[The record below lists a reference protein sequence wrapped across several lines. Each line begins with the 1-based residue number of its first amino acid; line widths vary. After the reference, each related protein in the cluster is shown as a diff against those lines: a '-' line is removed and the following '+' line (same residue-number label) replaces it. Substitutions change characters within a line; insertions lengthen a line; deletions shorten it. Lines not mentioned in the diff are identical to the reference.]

1 MKNIIF
7 IAPPAAGKG
16 TVSQL
21 LCEKYGY
28 VHISTGNILRDMAK
42 EDSDFGRNLS
52 LLLQEG
58 KLIPDDIV
66 YEAVEKR
73 LQMPDLLNGYI
84 LDGFPRNL
92 EQAIKYDEILENINR
107 ELGVVIELKTPKEVL
122 EKRITGRYICDDCGE
137 THNVLTGVN
146 TPKEDGVCNKCHG
159 PLSQRKDDNKES
171 FAVRYQTYLDK
182 TYPLIEFYKNKK
194 VLSSI
199 DSYIPEDTFKE
210 IEAIIND

>member
-84 LDGFPRNL
+84 LDGFPRNM